1 MKKRIIRVGF
11 GWKEGGLQLATRKY
25 LYFFYRIHLI
35 RMISVI
41 LAVLGAIWL
50 ARYLTQRE
58 YVTVVWRTGELFVYH
73 QASDQWIATSDSELD
88 RPARLRAGDQ
98 PVRPLQTITEDT
110 MLESLKTLTQQR
122 SVIRFNPYETVILT
136 NGSGVERKAVGS
148 TQVEYTLTG
157 VAYLTVNPAE
167 SGEEI
172 TYSVNG
178 IHLGVKGC
186 TIMYQDLILP
196 AEITALAGECWITPE
211 QKKFLHLDDGLPF
224 TGEKAPL
231 TDESVLVITDDLIY
245 LEEQLEDREELR
257 RSTFLP
263 GFDLQ
268 GHYQA
273 VGEARTSS
281 GEYQLIR
288 DGKTYQVREFQIPV
302 MAGDRIVNTSFVPVL
317 IELDSGD
324 KIRLYPQAEISLP
337 DPIAEEGKEL
347 PLLLLKA
354 RAIAQEIANETAVV
368 YPVKGRVRIRVV
380 PASQRKL
387 SFRTVTA
394 EIGIKGTEF
403 EIDQSREAT
412 EALVVGGIVEMN
424 SIDNPPAVAI
434 GRGYMSRAE
443 KGKPAVLPYPIPPER
458 FKELLIDAFD
468 KDQKPL
474 LVAGNLV
481 LDQLSIKPGQTIVFE
496 WSKPIRSSNLV
507 IDGISYSLKQ
517 TDHPNRAAL
526 DRSLLQGVS
535 AGKYTVRIEALD
547 LNQIW
552 GEADGQLSVLPGKS
566 LAFICTKPAL
576 RFTESELDAI
586 REFQR
591 DARIKVDGI
600 VGPETRRKI
609 RELLNCQ

>member
-1 MKKRIIRVGF
+1 
-11 GWKEGGLQLATRKY
+11 
-25 LYFFYRIHLI
+25 
-35 RMISVI
+35 
-41 LAVLGAIWL
+41 
-50 ARYLTQRE
+50 
-58 YVTVVWRTGELFVYH
+58 
-73 QASDQWIATSDSELD
+73 
-88 RPARLRAGDQ
+88 
-98 PVRPLQTITEDT
+98 
-110 MLESLKTLTQQR
+110 
-122 SVIRFNPYETVILT
+122 
-136 NGSGVERKAVGS
+136 
-148 TQVEYTLTG
+148 
-157 VAYLTVNPAE
+157 
-167 SGEEI
+167 
-172 TYSVNG
+172 
-178 IHLGVKGC
+178 
-186 TIMYQDLILP
+186 
-196 AEITALAGECWITPE
+196 
-211 QKKFLHLDDGLPF
+211 
-224 TGEKAPL
+224 
-231 TDESVLVITDDLIY
+231 
-245 LEEQLEDREELR
+245 
-257 RSTFLP
+257 
-263 GFDLQ
+263 
-268 GHYQA
+268 
-273 VGEARTSS
+273 
-281 GEYQLIR
+281 
-288 DGKTYQVREFQIPV
+288 
-302 MAGDRIVNTSFVPVL
+302 L